1 MDELMT
7 SNEGPM
13 AAFYE
18 DSQIIGKQTE
28 EFLRLVYPSYL
39 VDKEHLDG
47 YIDRDSAA
55 KLQSMTFFRIVSC
68 SADKVE
74 KIFENVNERFEKLF
88 TALYSINIPIA
99 YGIVSRAGVTSL
111 LLGVDSKVSADSVKT
126 ITRGMLSEIDMQE
139 IDLAFSEV
147 NDVKNGGDVNDDRN
161 AKGGKEFY
169 HGILAGVPSLYV
181 KEQKQTFSLAS
192 IMRSLNGQNYTLL
205 LIAKPVGMDA
215 VSQDISA
222 LIKVRDQAFAV
233 SKRNIARS
241 NSTARNEAESTG
253 SADGKNP
260 IAGQVGGGIGSV
272 AGAVVGAT
280 LGTVLIPGL
289 GTGAGAA
296 AGTAAG
302 AAIFGTVAG
311 GLGTIIGSIVG
322 KGKTHTDSYSKSV
335 SETITKGE
343 TISGDI
349 QNGFALE
356 LMNYA
361 DNAIERLKGGQNS
374 GVWQTA
380 IAYSAENEISR
391 DVIRACLAGE
401 LSKLDA
407 EKLPMLA
414 FEPEASSEILPLPKF
429 LGDENERNG
438 LCSYLNSAEL
448 GLLCTVP
455 TESVPDFEL
464 RLEKKFP
471 LVADRCEKATI
482 QIGHVVDGKRVL
494 ENMPFGLSEK
504 DLNKHT
510 FVCGITGSG
519 KTTTVKKIL
528 IEAKK
533 PFLVIESAKKEYRNI
548 NEKTTVFTPGKPEIN
563 APQINPFYI
572 MPGVSPQVHI
582 DYLKDLFNA
591 SFSFYGPMPY
601 ILEKCLHT
609 VYKNKG
615 WDLTLGYHPLLANTK
630 SSTDFFDI
638 KHTKAQYSNSSH
650 KFLFPTMQ
658 ELKDEIARYV
668 ENELKYDGE
677 VAGNVKT
684 AMKVRLEN
692 LCVGAKGYT
701 FNTNE
706 SPDFD
711 KLLSENVVF
720 ELEGLADDADKAFS
734 VGLLVIFINEYRQVH
749 KEISGSINTGL
760 QHLLVIEEAH
770 RLLKN
775 IETER
780 STETSGN
787 PKGKAVE
794 HFTNM
799 IAEMRSYGQGV
810 IVAEQIPT
818 KLAPDVIK
826 NSSTKIVQR
835 IVSADDQQTIANT
848 IGIPGDDAIQ
858 LGSLE
863 TGFAYC
869 HKEGMV
875 LPTPVKIMDYYLSE
889 KSEQKCL
896 DVFVSDEMLYNADSG
911 NRFDGI
917 NLSVIRSFFG
927 ENDYIKQKIVAFLN
941 TLMVESKDCCVTA
954 CKNLMAFVK
963 NEIKRND
970 IRLILTTNADE
981 LNADYLTELILSM
994 MVRGVYCARTLPDN
1008 GFGTLLSET
1017 LYSPSC
1023 EKIAEIKEALKKLY
1037 DKDLAKYAT
1046 VNVAALVKRSLR
1058 NSTDLPGT
1066 VREYF
1071 IEASDDTISNIEKIL
1086 ERS

>member
-1 MDELMT
+1 MNELT
-7 SNEGPM
+7 ANQK
-13 AAFYE
+13 AFIKAFNA
-18 DSQIIGKQTE
+18 DSQIIGEQTE
-28 EFLRLVYPSYL
+28 KLLKLVYPSYL
-39 VDKEHLDG
+39 IDKTDLEPLLEK
-47 YIDRDSAA
+47 DSTLR
-55 KLQSMTFFRIVSC
+55 LQSMTFFRIGSC
-68 SADKVE
+68 TADNVDKV
-74 KIFENVNERFEKLF
+74 FENVNERFEKLL

-99 YGIVSRAGVTSL
+99 YGIVSRDGVTNL
-111 LLGVDSKVSADSVKT
+111 VLGVYSSSDVESVKT
-126 ITRGMLSEIDMQE
+126 ITQGMLSGVDMKEIIPD
-139 IDLAFSEV
+139 FSS
-147 NDVKNGGDVNDDRN
+147 GTN
-161 AKGGKEFY
+161 ANIN

-192 IMRSLNGQNYTLL
+192 IMRSLNGQDYTLL
-205 LIAKPVGMDA
+205 FIAKPV
-215 VSQDISA
+215 SQDIISQNLSD
-222 LIKVRDQAFAV
+222 LINVRDQAFAV
-233 SKRNIARS
+233 SKRNVARTKS
-241 NSTARNEAESTG
+241 YSENTTDATTENDTKNSVAG
-253 SADGKNP
+253 P
-260 IAGQVGGGIGSV
+260 IGGGAGAGVGAV
-272 AGAVVGAT
+272 AGAVIGSFVPVI
-280 LGTVLIPGL
+280 GTAI
-289 GTGAGAA
+289 GAA
-296 AGTAAG
+296 VGG
-302 AAIFGTVAG
+302 AVGG
-311 GLGTIIGSIVG
+311 GLGTIIGNIVG
-322 KGKTHTDSYSKSV
+322 KGKSHSEGVSKSV
-335 SETITKGE
+335 SKAITDGE

-361 DNAIERLKGGQNS
+361 DNAIERLKGGQNN
-374 GVWQTA
+374 GIWQTA
-380 IAYSAENEISR
+380 IAYSADSGISR
-391 DVIRACLAGE
+391 NIRRACLSGE

-414 FEPEASSEILPLPKF
+414 FEPKKSSEALAIPNF
-429 LGDENERNG
+429 LESDCQNP
-438 LCSYLNSAEL
+438 LCSYINSAEL

-471 LVADRCEKATI
+471 LVASRAEVNKI
-482 QIGHVVDGKRVL
+482 QIGNVVDGKRPM
-494 ENMPFGLSEK
+494 ENMPFGLSER

-548 NEKTTVFTPGKPEIN
+548 ALDTTVYTPGKPEIN

-601 ILEKCLHT
+601 ILEKCLHS

-615 WDLTLGYHPLLANTK
+615 WDLTLGYHPLLANTN
-630 SSTDFFDI
+630 SPTDFFSI
-638 KHTKAQYSNSSH
+638 EHTKSQYSNLSH

-658 ELKDEIARYV
+658 ELKDEIARYI
-668 ENELKYDGE
+668 EEELKYDGE

-706 SPDFD
+706 FFDFAKMFD
-711 KLLSENVVF
+711 KNVVF
-720 ELEGLADDADKAFS
+720 ELEGLADDSDKAFS
-734 VGLLVIFINEYRQVH
+734 VGLLVIFINEYRQVL
-749 KEISGSINTGL
+749 KEISGNQKTEL

-770 RLLKN
+770 LLLKN
-775 IETER
+775 VETER
-780 STETSGN
+780 STETEGN

-848 IGIPGDDAIQ
+848 IGITGDDAIQ

-875 LPTPVKIMDYYLSE
+875 LPTPVKILDYYTTE
-889 KSEQKCL
+889 AGEQSL
-896 DVFVSDEMLYNADSG
+896 DVFVSDEELYNHNAD
-911 NRFDGI
+911 RFDGI
-917 NLSVIRSFFG
+917 NLSVVRSFFG
-927 ENDYIKQKIVAFLN
+927 GNTRIKQKIIGFLN
-941 TLMVESKDCCVTA
+941 TLMSENEDYCVMA
-954 CKNLMAFVK
+954 CNSLMAFVE

-970 IRLILTTNADE
+970 IRLTLINDSAH
-981 LNADYLTELILSM
+981 LNADFLTEAILTM
-994 MVRGVYCARTLPDN
+994 MVRGVYCSRVLPNDE
-1008 GFGTLLSET
+1008 FVDLLEKA
-1017 LYSPSC
+1017 LYSPSL
-1023 EKIAEIKEALKKLY
+1023 EKIKQIKETMQSLY
-1037 DKDLAKYAT
+1037 TRDLAKYAKS
-1046 VNVAALVKRSLR
+1046 NVAALVKRSMK
-1058 NSTDLPGT
+1058 NNTDIPGT
-1066 VREYF
+1066 VREYY
-1071 IEASDDTISNIEKIL
+1071 IVVSDNTVGEIEKML
-1086 ERS
+1086 KGGQFA

>member
-1 MDELMT
+1 MNELT
-7 SNEGPM
+7 AKKEDLLKEFNQ
-13 AAFYE
+13 
-18 DSQIIGKQTE
+18 DSQIIGDQTAK
-28 EFLRLVYPSYL
+28 FLSLVYPAYL
-39 VDKEHLDG
+39 VDKERLE
-47 YIDRDSAA
+47 IFLEKNSTLR
-55 KLQSMTFFRIVSC
+55 LQSMTFFRISSC
-68 SADKVE
+68 TVDNVD

-88 TALYSINIPIA
+88 TALYSIDISIA
-99 YGIVSRAGVTSL
+99 YGIVSRDGVTNL
-111 LLGVDSKVSADSVKT
+111 VLGVYSSSDVESVKA
-126 ITRGMLSEIDMQE
+126 ITQGMLSGIDMKE
-139 IDLAFSEV
+139 IVLDFSPSKS
-147 NDVKNGGDVNDDRN
+147 NNIN
-161 AKGGKEFY
+161 
-169 HGILAGVPSLYV
+169 HGILSGVPSLYV

-205 LIAKPVGMDA
+205 FIAKPVC
-215 VSQDISA
+215 QKDISRNLSE
-222 LIKVRDQAFAV
+222 LITIRDKAFAV

-241 NSTARNEAESTG
+241 RSTSHNESESTG
-253 SADGKNP
+253 ISDGKNS
-260 IAGQVGGGIGSV
+260 IAGQIGGGAGAGIGATV
-272 AGAVVGAT
+272 GAVVGTFT
-280 LGTVLIPGL
+280 LPVLGS
-289 GTGAGAA
+289 
-296 AGTAAG
+296 AAG
-302 AAIFGTVAG
+302 AAIGGVVGG
-311 GLGTIIGSIVG
+311 GLGSIIGNIVG
-322 KGKTHTDSYSKSV
+322 KGRTHSETYSKSI
-335 SETITKGE
+335 SDTITNGE

-349 QNGFALE
+349 QNGFAIE

-361 DNAIERLKGGQNS
+361 DNAIERLKGGQNN
-374 GVWQTA
+374 GIWQTA
-380 IAYSAENEISR
+380 IAYSAESTISR
-391 DVIRACLAGE
+391 NIIRACLGGE

-414 FEPEASSEILPLPKF
+414 FEPQISQEALVIPNF
-429 LGDENERNG
+429 LHSTCQNP
-438 LCSYLNSAEL
+438 LCSYINSAEL

-464 RLEKKFP
+464 RLEKQFP
-471 LVADRCEKATI
+471 LIATRYEANEI
-482 QIGHVVDGKRVL
+482 HIGNVVDGKRPM
-494 ENMPFGLSEK
+494 ENMPFGLSEQ

-548 NEKTTVFTPGKPEIN
+548 AVNTTVYTLGKPEIN
-563 APQINPFYI
+563 APQVNPFYI

-615 WDLTLGYHPLLANTK
+615 WDLTLGYHPLLANIK
-630 SSTDFFDI
+630 SRTDFFSI
-638 KHTKAQYSNSSH
+638 EHAKAQYSNLSH

-658 ELKDEIARYV
+658 ELKDEIARYI
-668 ENELKYDGE
+668 EEELKYDGE

-701 FNTNE
+701 FNTSE
-706 SPDFD
+706 FLDFS
-711 KLLSENVVF
+711 KILEKNVVF
-720 ELEGLADDADKAFS
+720 ELEGLADDSDKAFS
-734 VGLLVIFINEYRQVH
+734 VGLLVIFINEYRQVQ
-749 KEISGSINTGL
+749 KEICGSQETGL

-775 IETER
+775 VETER
-780 STETSGN
+780 LTETSGN

-848 IGIPGDDAIQ
+848 IGIIGDDAIQ

-875 LPTPVKIMDYYLSE
+875 LPTLVKIMGYYTSDTNTQ
-889 KSEQKCL
+889 SL
-896 DVFVSDEMLYNADSG
+896 DVFVSDEELYNHNVSL
-911 NRFDGI
+911 FDDI
-917 NLSVIRSFFG
+917 NLSIVRNFLGNNIR
-927 ENDYIKQKIVAFLN
+927 IKQKIIAFLN
-941 TLMVESKDCCVTA
+941 TLMIESEDYCVTA
-954 CKNLMAFVK
+954 CNSLMNFVEH
-963 NEIKRND
+963 EIKQND
-970 IRLILTTNADE
+970 LHLTLTYNLPH
-981 LNADYLTELILSM
+981 LNAEFLTELILSM
-994 MVRGVYCARTLPDN
+994 MVRGVYCTKSLPNDE
-1008 GFGTLLSET
+1008 FVQLLKT
-1017 LYSPSC
+1017 MLYSPSC
-1023 EKIAEIKEALKKLY
+1023 EKIKKIKAALQGLY
-1037 DKDLAKYAT
+1037 IRDLEKYAKI
-1046 VNVAALVKRSLR
+1046 NVSALVKRSLKS
-1058 NSTDLPGT
+1058 NTDISGT

-1071 IEASDDTISNIEKIL
+1071 ICVSNNTISEIEKIL
-1086 ERS
+1086 KGEQIIQ

>member
-1 MDELMT
+1 MNELT
-7 SNEGPM
+7 ANQK
-13 AAFYE
+13 AFIKAFNA
-18 DSQIIGKQTE
+18 DSQIIGEQTE
-28 EFLRLVYPSYL
+28 KFLKLVYPSYL
-39 VDKEHLDG
+39 
-47 YIDRDSAA
+47 IDRTALEPLLEKDSTLR
-55 KLQSMTFFRIVSC
+55 LQSMTFFRIGSC
-68 SADKVE
+68 TADNVDKV
-74 KIFENVNERFEKLF
+74 FENVNERFEKLL

-99 YGIVSRAGVTSL
+99 YGIVSRNGVTNL
-111 LLGVDSKVSADSVKT
+111 VLGVYSSSDVESVKT
-126 ITRGMLSEIDMQE
+126 ITQGMLFGVDMKEIIPD
-139 IDLAFSEV
+139 FSS
-147 NDVKNGGDVNDDRN
+147 GTN
-161 AKGGKEFY
+161 ANIN

-192 IMRSLNGQNYTLL
+192 IMRSLNGQDYTLL
-205 LIAKPVGMDA
+205 FIAKPV
-215 VSQDISA
+215 SQDIISQNLSD
-222 LIKVRDQAFAV
+222 LINVRDQAFAV
-233 SKRNIARS
+233 SKRNVARAKS
-241 NSTARNEAESTG
+241 YSENTTDATTENDTKNSVAG
-253 SADGKNP
+253 P
-260 IAGQVGGGIGSV
+260 IGGGAGAGVGAV
-272 AGAVVGAT
+272 AGAVIGSSVPVI
-280 LGTVLIPGL
+280 GTAI
-289 GTGAGAA
+289 GAA
-296 AGTAAG
+296 VG
-302 AAIFGTVAG
+302 G
-311 GLGTIIGSIVG
+311 GLGTIIGNIVG
-322 KGKTHTDSYSKSV
+322 KGKSHSEGVSKSV
-335 SETITKGE
+335 SKAITDGE

-374 GVWQTA
+374 GIWQTA
-380 IAYSAENEISR
+380 IAYSADSEISR
-391 DVIRACLAGE
+391 NIIRACLSGE

-414 FEPEASSEILPLPKF
+414 FEPKKSSEALAIPNF
-429 LGDENERNG
+429 LESDCQNP
-438 LCSYLNSAEL
+438 LCSYINSAEL

-471 LVADRCEKATI
+471 LVASRAEVNKI
-482 QIGHVVDGKRVL
+482 QIGNVVDGKRPM
-494 ENMPFGLSEK
+494 ENMPFGLSER

-548 NEKTTVFTPGKPEIN
+548 AMDTTVYTPGKPEIN

-601 ILEKCLHT
+601 ILEKCLHS

-615 WDLTLGYHPLLANTK
+615 WDLTLGYHPLLANTN
-630 SSTDFFDI
+630 SPTDFFSI
-638 KHTKAQYSNSSH
+638 EHTKSQYSNLSH

-658 ELKDEIARYV
+658 ELKDEIARYI
-668 ENELKYDGE
+668 EEELKYDGE

-706 SPDFD
+706 FFDFAKMFD
-711 KLLSENVVF
+711 KNVVF
-720 ELEGLADDADKAFS
+720 ELEGFADDSDKAFS
-734 VGLLVIFINEYRQVH
+734 VGLLVIFINEYRQVL
-749 KEISGSINTGL
+749 KEISGNQKTEL

-775 IETER
+775 VETER
-780 STETSGN
+780 STETEGN

-835 IVSADDQQTIANT
+835 IISADDQQTIANT
-848 IGIPGDDAIQ
+848 IGITGDDAIQ

-875 LPTPVKIMDYYLSE
+875 LPTPVKILDYYTTE
-889 KSEQKCL
+889 AGEQSL
-896 DVFVSDEMLYNADSG
+896 DVFVSDEELYNYNAD
-911 NRFDGI
+911 RFDGI
-917 NLSVIRSFFG
+917 NLSVVRSFFG
-927 ENDYIKQKIVAFLN
+927 GNTRIKQKIIGFLN
-941 TLMVESKDCCVTA
+941 TLMSENEDYCVMA
-954 CKNLMAFVK
+954 CNSLMAFVE
-963 NEIKRND
+963 NEIKQND
-970 IRLILTTNADE
+970 IRLTLINDSAH
-981 LNADYLTELILSM
+981 LNADFLTEAILTM
-994 MVRGVYCARTLPDN
+994 MVRGVYCSRVLPNDE
-1008 GFGTLLSET
+1008 FVDLLEKA
-1017 LYSPSC
+1017 LYSPSL
-1023 EKIAEIKEALKKLY
+1023 EKIKQIKEVMQSLY
-1037 DKDLAKYAT
+1037 TRDLAKYAKS
-1046 VNVAALVKRSLR
+1046 NVAALVKRSMK
-1058 NSTDLPGT
+1058 NNTDIPGT
-1066 VREYF
+1066 VREYY
-1071 IEASDDTISNIEKIL
+1071 IVVSDNTVGEIEKML
-1086 ERS
+1086 KGGQFA

>member
-1 MDELMT
+1 MNELIAKQEEIIKEF
-7 SNEGPM
+7 NQ
-13 AAFYE
+13 
-18 DSQIIGKQTE
+18 DSQIIGEQTAK
-28 EFLRLVYPSYL
+28 FLSLVYPSYL
-39 VDKEHLDG
+39 VDKENLATLLEK
-47 YIDRDSAA
+47 DSTLR
-55 KLQSMTFFRIVSC
+55 LQGMTFFRIGSC
-68 SADKVE
+68 TADNVDKV
-74 KIFENVNERFEKLF
+74 FDNVNERFEKLL
-88 TALYSINIPIA
+88 TALYSIDIPIA
-99 YGIVSRAGVTSL
+99 YGIVSRKGITNLV
-111 LLGVDSKVSADSVKT
+111 LGVYSSNDVESVKT
-126 ITRGMLSEIDMQE
+126 ITQGMLSGIDMKE
-139 IDLAFSEV
+139 IVPDFSPSTS
-147 NDVKNGGDVNDDRN
+147 NNIN
-161 AKGGKEFY
+161 
-169 HGILAGVPSLYV
+169 HGILTGVPSLYV
-181 KEQKQTFSLAS
+181 KEHKQTFSLAS

-205 LIAKPVGMDA
+205 FIAKPV
-215 VSQDISA
+215 SQDIISQDLSE
-222 LIKVRDQAFAV
+222 LISVRDAAFAV

-241 NSTARNEAESTG
+241 SSTSHNESESTG
-253 SADGKNP
+253 TSDGKNSV
-260 IAGQVGGGIGSV
+260 AGQVGGGSGASV
-272 AGAVVGAT
+272 GAAAGALVGT
-280 LGTVLIPGL
+280 FLLPGL
-289 GTGAGAA
+289 GTA
-296 AGTAAG
+296 AGTAIGG
-302 AAIFGTVAG
+302 AVGG
-311 GLGTIIGSIVG
+311 GLGTIIGNIVG
-322 KGKTHTDSYSKSV
+322 KGKTHSDTYSKSV
-335 SETITKGE
+335 SDTITNGD

-361 DNAIERLKGGQNS
+361 DNAI
-374 GVWQTA
+374 
-380 IAYSAENEISR
+380 SR
-391 DVIRACLAGE
+391 NIIRACLSGE

-414 FEPEASSEILPLPKF
+414 FEPKTSSEALAIPNF
-429 LGDENERNG
+429 LEGTRQNP
-438 LCSYLNSAEL
+438 LCSYINSAEL

-471 LVADRCEKATI
+471 LMASRYDASEI
-482 QIGHVVDGKRVL
+482 EIGNIVDGKRPM
-494 ENMPFGLSEK
+494 ENMPFGLSER

-528 IEAKK
+528 VEAKK

-548 NEKTTVFTPGKPEIN
+548 AVDTTVYTPGKPEIN

-615 WDLTLGYHPLLANTK
+615 WDLTLGYHPLLVNSK
-630 SSTDFFDI
+630 SPTDFFSI
-638 KHTKAQYSNSSH
+638 EHTKVQYSNLSH

-668 ENELKYDGE
+668 EEELKYDGE

-701 FNTNE
+701 FNTSEFFDFNE
-706 SPDFD
+706 MLE
-711 KLLSENVVF
+711 KNVVF
-720 ELEGLADDADKAFS
+720 ELEGLADDSDKAFS
-734 VGLLVIFINEYRQVH
+734 VGLLVIFINEYRQVQ
-749 KEISGSINTGL
+749 KEINGSKKTVL

-780 STETSGN
+780 LTETSGN

-826 NSSTKIVQR
+826 NSSNKIVQR

-848 IGIPGDDAIQ
+848 IGIMSEDAIQ

-869 HKEGMV
+869 HKEGMF
-875 LPTPVKIMDYYLSE
+875 LPTPVKIMDYYTSNTG
-889 KSEQKCL
+889 KQSL
-896 DVFVSDEMLYNADSG
+896 DVFVTDEELYNHNV

-927 ENDYIKQKIVAFLN
+927 SNSRIKQNVVAFLN
-941 TLMVESKDCCVTA
+941 TLMVENEDCCVAA
-954 CKNLMAFVK
+954 CNALMDSVENEVK
-963 NEIKRND
+963 RSD
-970 IRLILTTNADE
+970 IRLTLMDDPAH
-981 LNADYLTELILSM
+981 LNAEFLTESILSM
-994 MVRGVYCARTLPDN
+994 MVRGVYCTKILPNDK
-1008 GFGTLLSET
+1008 FVELLET
-1017 LYSPSC
+1017 ALYSPSC
-1023 EKIAEIKEALKKLY
+1023 EKIKAIKTALQGLY
-1037 DKDLAKYAT
+1037 ARDLAKYAKL
-1046 VNVAALVKRSLR
+1046 NVAALVSRSMK
-1058 NSTDLPGT
+1058 NNTDIPGT

-1071 IEASDDTISNIEKIL
+1071 IGASNDTVSEIEKFL
-1086 ERS
+1086 KGGQFAK

>member
-1 MDELMT
+1 MNELT
-7 SNEGPM
+7 ANQK
-13 AAFYE
+13 AFIKAFNA
-18 DSQIIGKQTE
+18 DSQIIGEQTE
-28 EFLRLVYPSYL
+28 KFLKLVYPSYL
-39 VDKEHLDG
+39 IDKTDLEPLLEK
-47 YIDRDSAA
+47 DSTLR
-55 KLQSMTFFRIVSC
+55 LQSMTFFRIGSYT
-68 SADKVE
+68 ADNVD
-74 KIFENVNERFEKLF
+74 KIFENVNERFEKLL

-99 YGIVSRAGVTSL
+99 YGIVSRDGVTNL
-111 LLGVDSKVSADSVKT
+111 VLGVYSSSDVESVKT
-126 ITRGMLSEIDMQE
+126 ITQGMLSGVDMEEIIPD
-139 IDLAFSEV
+139 FSS
-147 NDVKNGGDVNDDRN
+147 DTN
-161 AKGGKEFY
+161 ANIN

-192 IMRSLNGQNYTLL
+192 IMRSLNGQDYTLL
-205 LIAKPVGMDA
+205 FIAKPV
-215 VSQDISA
+215 SQDIISQNLSD
-222 LIKVRDQAFAV
+222 LINVRDQAFAV
-233 SKRNIARS
+233 SKRNVARAKS
-241 NSTARNEAESTG
+241 YSENTTDAMTENDTKNSVAG
-253 SADGKNP
+253 S
-260 IAGQVGGGIGSV
+260 IGGGAGVAAGSV
-272 AGAVVGAT
+272 AGAVI
-280 LGTVLIPGL
+280 GTCFAPGP
-289 GTGAGAA
+289 GTALGAA
-296 AGTAAG
+296 VGG
-302 AAIFGTVAG
+302 AVGG
-311 GLGTIIGSIVG
+311 GLGTIIGNIVG
-322 KGKTHTDSYSKSV
+322 KGKSHSEGVSKSV
-335 SETITKGE
+335 SKAITDGE

-361 DNAIERLKGGQNS
+361 DNAIERLKGGQNN
-374 GVWQTA
+374 GIWQTA
-380 IAYSAENEISR
+380 IAYSADSEISR
-391 DVIRACLAGE
+391 NIIRACLSGE

-414 FEPEASSEILPLPKF
+414 FEPKKSSAALAIPNF
-429 LGDENERNG
+429 LESDCPNP
-438 LCSYLNSAEL
+438 LCSYINSAEL

-455 TESVPDFEL
+455 TESVPDFDL

-471 LVADRCEKATI
+471 LVASRAEVNKI
-482 QIGHVVDGKRVL
+482 QIGNVVDGKRPMK
-494 ENMPFGLSEK
+494 NMPFGLSER

-548 NEKTTVFTPGKPEIN
+548 AMDTTVYTPGKPEIN

-601 ILEKCLHT
+601 ILEKCLNS

-615 WDLTLGYHPLLANTK
+615 WDLTLGYHPLLANTN
-630 SSTDFFDI
+630 SPTDFFSI
-638 KHTKAQYSNSSH
+638 EHTKSQYSNLSH

-658 ELKDEIARYV
+658 ELKDEIARYI
-668 ENELKYDGE
+668 EEELKYDGE

-706 SPDFD
+706 FFDFAKMFD
-711 KLLSENVVF
+711 KNVVF
-720 ELEGLADDADKAFS
+720 ELEGLADDSDKAFS
-734 VGLLVIFINEYRQVH
+734 VGLLVIFINEYRQVL
-749 KEISGSINTGL
+749 KEISGNQKNEL

-775 IETER
+775 VETER
-780 STETSGN
+780 STETEGN

-794 HFTNM
+794 HLTNM

-848 IGIPGDDAIQ
+848 IGITGDDAIQ

-875 LPTPVKIMDYYLSE
+875 LPTLVKILDYFTTE
-889 KSEQKCL
+889 AGEQSL
-896 DVFVSDEMLYNADSG
+896 NVFVSDEELYNHNAD
-911 NRFDGI
+911 RFVGI
-917 NLSVIRSFFG
+917 NLSVVRSFFG
-927 ENDYIKQKIVAFLN
+927 GNTRIKQKIIGFLN
-941 TLMVESKDCCVTA
+941 TLMSENEDYCVMA
-954 CKNLMAFVK
+954 CNSLMAFVE

-970 IRLILTTNADE
+970 IRLTLINNSAH
-981 LNADYLTELILSM
+981 LNADFLTEAILTM
-994 MVRGVYCARTLPDN
+994 MVRGVYCSRVLPNDE
-1008 GFGTLLSET
+1008 FVDLLEKA
-1017 LYSPSC
+1017 LYSPSLK
-1023 EKIAEIKEALKKLY
+1023 KIKQIKETMQSLY
-1037 DKDLAKYAT
+1037 TRDLAKYAKS
-1046 VNVAALVKRSLR
+1046 NVAALVKRSMK
-1058 NSTDLPGT
+1058 NNTDIPGT
-1066 VREYF
+1066 VREYY
-1071 IEASDDTISNIEKIL
+1071 IVVSDNTVGEIEKML
-1086 ERS
+1086 RGVQFA

>member
-1 MDELMT
+1 MNELTPMQDEIIK
-7 SNEGPM
+7 E
-13 AAFYE
+13 FYQ
-18 DSQIIGKQTE
+18 DSQTIGEQTAK
-28 EFLRLVYPSYL
+28 FLSLVYPSYL
-39 VDKEHLDG
+39 VDKENLG
-47 YIDRDSAA
+47 TLLERDSTLR
-55 KLQSMTFFRIVSC
+55 LQSMTFFRIGSC
-68 SADKVE
+68 IADNVDKV
-74 KIFENVNERFEKLF
+74 FDNVNERFEKLL

-99 YGIVSRAGVTSL
+99 YGVVSRDGVTSL
-111 LLGVDSKVSADSVKT
+111 VLGVYSSNDVESVKT
-126 ITRGMLSEIDMQE
+126 ITQGMLSGIDMKE
-139 IDLAFSEV
+139 ITPDFSP
-147 NDVKNGGDVNDDRN
+147 DTRN
-161 AKGGKEFY
+161 NIH
-169 HGILAGVPSLYV
+169 HGILTGVPSLYV
-181 KEQKQTFSLAS
+181 KEHKQTFSLAS

-205 LIAKPVGMDA
+205 FIAKPV
-215 VSQDISA
+215 SQDIISQELSE
-222 LIKVRDQAFAV
+222 LISVKDAAFAV

-241 NSTARNEAESTG
+241 SSTSLSKSESTG
-253 SADGKNP
+253 TSDGKNS
-260 IAGQVGGGIGSV
+260 IAGSVGGGAGTALGAV
-272 AGAVVGAT
+272 AGAL
-280 LGTVLIPGL
+280 LGTFLFPGV
-289 GTGAGAA
+289 
-296 AGTAAG
+296 GTAAG
-302 AAIFGTVAG
+302 AIAGTGLGGAVGG
-311 GLGTIIGSIVG
+311 GLGQIIGNIVG
-322 KGKTHTDSYSKSV
+322 KGKNHSDTYSKSV
-335 SETITKGE
+335 SDTITKGD

-361 DNAIERLKGGQNS
+361 DNAIERLKAGKNNGI
-374 GVWQTA
+374 WQTA
-380 IAYSAENEISR
+380 ITYSAENAISR
-391 DVIRACLAGE
+391 NIIRACLSGE

-414 FEPEASSEILPLPKF
+414 FEPKESSEALAIPNF
-429 LGDENERNG
+429 LEGTYQNP
-438 LCSYLNSAEL
+438 LCSYINSAEL

-464 RLEKKFP
+464 RLEKRFP
-471 LVADRCEKATI
+471 LVASRSDAEQI
-482 QIGHVVDGKRVL
+482 QIGNVVDGKRPL
-494 ENMPFGLSEK
+494 ENMPFGLSER

-548 NEKTTVFTPGKPEIN
+548 AVDTTVYTPGKLEIN

-609 VYKNKG
+609 VYENKG
-615 WDLTLGYHPLLANTK
+615 WDLTLGYHPLLANIK
-630 SSTDFFDI
+630 SPTDFFSI
-638 KHTKAQYSNSSH
+638 EHTNAQYSNLSH

-668 ENELKYDGE
+668 EEELKYDGE

-706 SPDFD
+706 FFDFNEMLE
-711 KLLSENVVF
+711 KNVVF
-720 ELEGLADDADKAFS
+720 ELEGLADDSDKAFS
-734 VGLLVIFINEYRQVH
+734 VGLLVIFINEYRQVQ
-749 KEISGSINTGL
+749 KEISGSQKKGL

-775 IETER
+775 VETER
-780 STETSGN
+780 STEMSGN

-848 IGIPGDDAIQ
+848 IGITSDDAIQ

-875 LPTPVKIMDYYLSE
+875 LPTPVKIMDYYTSDLGKQS
-889 KSEQKCL
+889 L
-896 DVFVSDEMLYNADSG
+896 DVFVTDEELYNHHV

-917 NLSVIRSFFG
+917 NLSVIRSYFG
-927 ENDYIKQKIVAFLN
+927 SSTRIKQKVVAFLN
-941 TLMVESKDCCVTA
+941 TLMVENEDSCVNA
-954 CKNLMAFVK
+954 CNALMDFVE
-963 NEIKRND
+963 NEVKRND
-970 IRLILTTNADE
+970 ICLTLMDNPAH
-981 LNADYLTELILSM
+981 LNAEFLIESILSM
-994 MVRGVYCARTLPDN
+994 MVIGVYRTKILPNDK
-1008 GFGTLLSET
+1008 FVELLET
-1017 LYSPSC
+1017 ALYSPSR
-1023 EKIAEIKEALKKLY
+1023 EKVKAIKMALQELY
-1037 DKDLAKYAT
+1037 ARNLAKYAKL
-1046 VNVAALVKRSLR
+1046 NVAALVSRSMKY
-1058 NSTDLPGT
+1058 NTDIPGT

-1071 IEASDDTISNIEKIL
+1071 IGASDNTVSEIEKIL
-1086 ERS
+1086 KGGQLAK

>member
-1 MDELMT
+1 MDEPT
-7 SNEGPM
+7 AKQDDFIKEFNQ
-13 AAFYE
+13 
-18 DSQIIGKQTE
+18 DSLTIGEQTA

-39 VDKEHLDG
+39 VDKEELG
-47 YIDRDSAA
+47 TLLEKNSTLR
-55 KLQSMTFFRIVSC
+55 LQSMTFFRIGSC
-68 SADKVE
+68 TADNIEKV
-74 KIFENVNERFEKLF
+74 FDNVNERFEKLI
-88 TALYSINIPIA
+88 TALYSIDITIA
-99 YGIVSRAGVTSL
+99 YGVVSRDGVTNL
-111 LLGVDSKVSADSVKT
+111 VLGVYSGSDVESVKT
-126 ITRGMLSEIDMQE
+126 ITQGMLSGIDIEEIIPD
-139 IDLAFSEV
+139 FSPSTS
-147 NDVKNGGDVNDDRN
+147 NNIN
-161 AKGGKEFY
+161 
-169 HGILAGVPSLYV
+169 HGILAGIPSLYV
-181 KEQKQTFSLAS
+181 KERKQTFSLAS

-205 LIAKPVGMDA
+205 FIAKPV
-215 VSQDISA
+215 SQDIISQNLSE
-222 LIKVRDQAFAV
+222 LISVRDKAFAV
-233 SKRNIARS
+233 SKKNVARS
-241 NSTARNEAESTG
+241 SSYSETNSESENIND
-253 SADGKNP
+253 SKSSV
-260 IAGQVGGGIGSV
+260 AGQVVS
-272 AGAVVGAT
+272 
-280 LGTVLIPGL
+280 GL
-289 GTGAGAA
+289 GTTIGAAAGAA
-296 AGTAAG
+296 AGKFIG
-302 AAIFGTVAG
+302 SIVLPGLGTMIGSGIGSSIGG
-311 GLGTIIGSIVG
+311 GLGTIIGNLVG
-322 KGKTHTDSYSKSV
+322 QGKTHSEGYSKSI
-335 SETITKGE
+335 SKAITSGE

-361 DNAIERLKGGQNS
+361 DNAIERLKGGQNN
-374 GVWQTA
+374 GIWQTA
-380 IAYSAENEISR
+380 IAYSAESAISR
-391 DVIRACLAGE
+391 NIIRACLSGE

-414 FEPEASSEILPLPKF
+414 FEPQASPEALAIPNF
-429 LGDENERNG
+429 LDGTSQNP
-438 LCSYLNSAEL
+438 LCSYINSAEL

-464 RLEKKFP
+464 RLEKKLP
-471 LVADRCEKATI
+471 LIASRYATSKI
-482 QIGHVVDGKRVL
+482 QIGYVVDGKRPMK
-494 ENMPFGLSEK
+494 NMPFGLSER

-528 IEAKK
+528 VEAKK

-548 NEKTTVFTPGKPEIN
+548 AVDTQVYTLGKPEIN

-615 WDLTLGYHPLLANTK
+615 WDLTLGYHPLLANIK
-630 SSTDFFDI
+630 SPTDFFSI
-638 KHTKAQYSNSSH
+638 EHTKVQYSNLSH

-658 ELKDEIARYV
+658 ELKDEIARYI
-668 ENELKYDGE
+668 EEELKYDGE

-692 LCVGAKGYT
+692 LCIGAKGYT
-701 FNTNE
+701 FNTHEFLDFNE
-706 SPDFD
+706 
-711 KLLSENVVF
+711 LLEKNVIF
-720 ELEGLADDADKAFS
+720 ELEGLADDSDKAFS
-734 VGLLVIFINEYRQVH
+734 VGLFVIFINEYRQVQ
-749 KEISGSINTGL
+749 KEIRGNQETGL

-775 IETER
+775 VETER
-780 STETSGN
+780 STETYGN

-848 IGIPGDDAIQ
+848 IGITGDDAIQ

-875 LPTPVKIMDYYLSE
+875 LPTPVKIMNYYTSDTG
-889 KSEQKCL
+889 KQSL
-896 DVFVSDEMLYNADSG
+896 DVFVTDEELYNHNV

-917 NLSVIRSFFG
+917 NLSVIRNFFG
-927 ENDYIKQKIVAFLN
+927 SNTCIKQKVVAFLN
-941 TLMVESKDCCVTA
+941 TLMVENAECCVAA
-954 CKNLMAFVK
+954 CNSLMDFVK
-963 NEIKRND
+963 NKIKQND
-970 IRLILTTNADE
+970 IRLTLTYDSAH
-981 LNADYLTELILSM
+981 LNAEFLTELVLSM
-994 MVRGVYCARTLPDN
+994 MVSGIYCTQILPNDE
-1008 GFGTLLSET
+1008 FVELLET
-1017 LYSPSC
+1017 ALYSPSY
-1023 EKIAEIKEALKKLY
+1023 EKINAIKIALQGLY
-1037 DKDLAKYAT
+1037 TRDLAKYAKL
-1046 VNVAALVKRSLR
+1046 NVTALVKRSMK
-1058 NSTDLPGT
+1058 NNTDIPGT

-1071 IEASDDTISNIEKIL
+1071 IGASNDTVSEIGKFL
-1086 ERS
+1086 KGGQFAK

>member
-1 MDELMT
+1 MNELT
-7 SNEGPM
+7 PQQENILKEFR
-13 AAFYE
+13 A
-18 DSQIIGKQTE
+18 DSVIIGDQTAKY
-28 EFLRLVYPSYL
+28 LSLVYPAYL
-39 VDKEHLDG
+39 VDKSNIEGLLDKESTL
-47 YIDRDSAA
+47 R
-55 KLQSMTFFRIVSC
+55 LQSITFFRIGSC
-68 SADKVE
+68 TADNVE
-74 KIFENVNERFEKLF
+74 KVFENVNERFEKLL
-88 TALYSINIPIA
+88 TALYSINIPIV
-99 YGIVSRAGVTSL
+99 YGIVSRDGITNLV
-111 LLGVDSKVSADSVKT
+111 LGVYFKEDVQSVKA
-126 ITRGMLSEIDMQE
+126 ITQGMLSGIEMNEIVPD
-139 IDLAFSEV
+139 FTP
-147 NDVKNGGDVNDDRN
+147 N
-161 AKGGKEFY
+161 AKGTIN

-205 LIAKPVGMDA
+205 FIAKPV
-215 VSQDISA
+215 SQEIISQNLSD
-222 LIKVRDQAFAV
+222 LIQVRDQAFAV
-233 SKRNIARS
+233 SKRNVARS
-241 NSTARNEAESTG
+241 TSSSHNETENTG
-253 SADGKNP
+253 STDGKN
-260 IAGQVGGGIGSV
+260 SV
-272 AGAVVGAT
+272 AGPIGSSVGA
-280 LGTVLIPGL
+280 LG
-289 GTGAGAA
+289 GAGV
-296 AGTAAG
+296 G
-302 AAIFGTVAG
+302 AAIGAIIGSIVPGAGTVAGAMLGAKIGGVAGG
-311 GLGTIIGSIVG
+311 GLGTIIGNIVG
-322 KGKTHTDSYSKSV
+322 KGKTHSDTYSKSV
-335 SETITKGE
+335 SDTITNGD

-356 LMNYA
+356 LMGYA
-361 DNAIERLKGGQNS
+361 DNAIERLKGGQNN
-374 GVWQTA
+374 GIWQTA
-380 IAYSAENEISR
+380 IAYSADSAISR
-391 DVIRACLAGE
+391 NIIRACLGGE

-414 FEPEASSEILPLPKF
+414 FEPKVSSDALMLPKF
-429 LGDENERNG
+429 LEETYQNP
-438 LCSYLNSAEL
+438 LCSYINSAEL

-471 LVADRCEKATI
+471 IIASRSEESEI
-482 QIGHVVDGKRVL
+482 QIGSVSDGKRPL
-494 ENMPFGLSEK
+494 ENMPFGLSER

-528 IEAKK
+528 VEAKK
-533 PFLVIESAKKEYRNI
+533 PFLVIESAKKEYRNVAVD
-548 NEKTTVFTPGKPEIN
+548 TTVYTPGKPEIN

-572 MPGVSPQVHI
+572 MPGVSPHVHI

-601 ILEKCLHT
+601 ILEKCLHS

-630 SSTDFFDI
+630 SPTDFFSI
-638 KHTKAQYSNSSH
+638 EHTKAQYAKLSH

-658 ELKDEIARYV
+658 ELKDEIARYI
-668 ENELKYDGE
+668 EEELKYDGE

-701 FNTNE
+701 FNTSE
-706 SPDFD
+706 FLDFND
-711 KLLSENVVF
+711 MLEKNVVF
-720 ELEGLADDADKAFS
+720 ELEGLADDSDKAFS
-734 VGLLVIFINEYRQVH
+734 VGLLVIFINEYRQVQ
-749 KEISGSINTGL
+749 KEISGSRQMGL

-775 IETER
+775 VETER
-780 STETSGN
+780 STETAGN

-848 IGIPGDDAIQ
+848 IGVTGDDAIQ

-875 LPTPVKIMDYYLSE
+875 LPTPVKIRDYYLSNGV
-889 KSEQKCL
+889 KQSL
-896 DVFVSDEMLYNADSG
+896 DVFVTDEELYNNNSDG
-911 NRFDGI
+911 FDGI
-917 NLSVIRSFFG
+917 NLSVVRSVFG
-927 ENDYIKQKIVAFLN
+927 GNTLIKQKIMAILN
-941 TLMVESKDCCVTA
+941 TLMVENEDCCIAA
-954 CKNLMAFVK
+954 CNTLMSFIGS
-963 NEIKRND
+963 EIKRQDVRFAFTND
-970 IRLILTTNADE
+970 QAHLYAK
-981 LNADYLTELILSM
+981 YLTELILSE
-994 MVRGVYCARTLPDN
+994 MVRGVYCTRVLPDDT
-1008 GFGTLLSET
+1008 FADLLDRAF
-1017 LYSPSC
+1017 YSPSFS
-1023 EKIAEIKEALKKLY
+1023 KIKAIKDAMQSFY
-1037 DKDLAKYAT
+1037 SKDLPQYAK
-1046 VNVAALVKRSLR
+1046 NSVAALVNRAMKR
-1058 NSTDLPGT
+1058 NTDVPGT

-1071 IEASDDTISNIEKIL
+1071 INASDATISELKKML
-1086 ERS
+1086 KGGRLAV